1 MYSNL
6 DTSDIKFCVLL
17 RQPIFVSET
26 LRTHVSDIERQ
37 STHVGREKNVHPET
51 QSTHSVALS
60 VEEKVAQ
67 LRRRIKSHWDQN

>member
-1 MYSNL
+1 M
-6 DTSDIKFCVLL
+6 

-67 LRRRIKSHWDQN
+67 LRRR